1 MHPIMKV
8 SHTAIGWS
16 LVTASLLLIAF
27 LCNALRVRN
36 IAAKRF
42 VIDALLVLLCG
53 AAGAAIATVLLL
65 KFHRWGWEGLIL
77 VPLLVTSAITPFFLG
92 SLYGG
97 ERLNRQPFDLKNA
110 VVSFLASTTI
120 TLLLAIVFFKL
131 INGPDGGSTG
141 GWEFGYVALFV
152 LCPLLWIY
160 LFVSLYLIKIS
171 ATTHKTSST
180 H

>member
-1 MHPIMKV
+1 MNV
-8 SHTAIGWS
+8 SHAFTGWC
-16 LVTASLLLIAF
+16 LVALSLLLLAT
-27 LCNALRVRN
+27 LWNALRLRN
-36 IAAKRF
+36 VTTRRF
-42 VIDALLVLLCG
+42 AIDALLVLLFG
-53 AAGAAIATVLLL
+53 TLGAAIATVLLL

-77 VPLLVTSAITPFFLG
+77 VPSLVASAITPFFLG